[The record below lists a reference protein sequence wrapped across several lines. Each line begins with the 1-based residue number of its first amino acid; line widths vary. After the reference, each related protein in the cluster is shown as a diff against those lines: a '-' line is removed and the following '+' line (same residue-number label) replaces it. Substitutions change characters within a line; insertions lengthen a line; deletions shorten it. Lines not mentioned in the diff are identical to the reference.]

1 MSFVHC
7 ALVCGRS
14 GAARFV
20 DDEADAS
27 GSACGSDGAEQV
39 GAAASAEESL
49 GSLAD
54 FIVEPTE
61 DELAEAGLAFHSD
74 DDGDPIAALRNAR
87 PFQAY
92 RRMGAAAAVDGA
104 PVQQRRREPRPSTP
118 VFGAATAASGDSA
131 GIALLLC
138 SHPGGVD
145 PSFLATVSGC
155 SAWLSDVSLLH
166 AADKSESLY
175 ADLLLGYN
183 YDKVAKRQAKCADV
197 AQAGLQE
204 LTACVTYCTHIL
216 AHRLGLLWSGCSPTP
231 GVQLSGLLMRPDDAA
246 NGMVCS
252 EVTMHGKPLELSQA
266 LLQLILGHPSNRRW
280 RDIIFGRKLYKSTE
294 LIFLTQM
301 QVSKWHGCSCQS
313 AVSSV
318 RVC

>member
-1 MSFVHC
+1 M
-7 ALVCGRS
+7 
-14 GAARFV
+14 

-27 GSACGSDGAEQV
+27 NGSDGEEEGV
-39 GAAASAEESL
+39 VAAAVTADEESL

-54 FIVEPTE
+54 FIADPTE
-61 DELAEAGLAFHSD
+61 EELAEAGLAFHSD
-74 DDGDPIAALRNAR
+74 DDSDPLAVLRNAR

-92 RRMGAAAAVDGA
+92 RRMGASAAAAVDGA
-104 PVQQRRREPRPSTP
+104 PMQQQRRREPRPSTP
-118 VFGAATAASGDSA
+118 VFGAATAALGDSD
-131 GIALLLC
+131 GIALLL
-138 SHPGGVD
+138 SKHPGGVD

-155 SAWLSDVSLLH
+155 SGWLSDVSLLH
-166 AADKSESLY
+166 DADKSESLY
-175 ADLLLGYN
+175 ADLLRGYN
-183 YDKVAKRQAKCADV
+183 YDKVAKRQAKSADV

-231 GVQLSGLLMRPDDAA
+231 GVQMSGLLMRPDDAA

-266 LLQLILGHPSNRRW
+266 LLQLVLGHPSNRRW

-294 LIFLTQM
+294 LLFLTQM
-301 QVSKWHGCSCQS
+301 QV
-313 AVSSV
+313 
-318 RVC
+318 R